1 MVTVADD
8 PREPTRPSPQTR
20 EAEEADARIHS
31 TPDKMPNSDD
41 EAAAERAGKESGEVD
56 ENYEDAIER
65 GARQKGEG
73 RLP

>member
-1 MVTVADD
+1 
-8 PREPTRPSPQTR
+8 
-20 EAEEADARIHS
+20 
-31 TPDKMPNSDD
+31 MPNSDD